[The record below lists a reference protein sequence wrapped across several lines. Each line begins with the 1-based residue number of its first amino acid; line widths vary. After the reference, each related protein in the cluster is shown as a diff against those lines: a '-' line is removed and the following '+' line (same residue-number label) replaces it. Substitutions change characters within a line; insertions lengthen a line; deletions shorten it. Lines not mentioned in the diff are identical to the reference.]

1 MFNPRLGIDWEN
13 LPNETPPDLLPY
25 LPSTST
31 NEEGLRSKFK
41 VRGKQRSGLN
51 VRLPVVLFHLVDI
64 HASGTSFF
72 FFFNFLCCSGEVLMK
87 HFLLTLPVW
96 LWVTGVRK
104 DSHVFFF
111 LSHTSWAFTIATV
124 TSLMTSC
131 WQDLACRMK
140 LHGQVALRTFSILRR
155 AKERKD

>member
-72 FFFNFLCCSGEVLMK
+72 FSFSLLFEGSLNEALSFNSSCLIVR
-87 HFLLTLPVW
+87 
-96 LWVTGVRK
+96 VTGVRK

-111 LSHTSWAFTIATV
+111 LSHTS
-124 TSLMTSC
+124 
-131 WQDLACRMK
+131 
-140 LHGQVALRTFSILRR
+140 
-155 AKERKD
+155 